1 MNTNKIANATAS
13 GICLQYVD
21 KKKHSFI
28 KYERIEKKQETKKT
42 KTSNDGFNL
51 NPKQVKM
58 YRVSMYGLEA
68 FKESEINNMS
78 VIDKINIKYRQEHTQ
93 KIINRYKQHVTQ
105 LKINNLLSKLF
116 PNSKIILEMSANN
129 DYYCDGLINYSTFKD
144 LDISHSHIIDIMISN
159 KCLPSDFYT
168 IK

>member
-1 MNTNKIANATAS
+1 MNTNKIANATKF

-21 KKKHSFI
+21 EKKHSFI
-28 KYERIEKKQETKKT
+28 KYEEKEKKQETKKINV
-42 KTSNDGFNL
+42 SNNEFNL
-51 NPKQVKM
+51 NPKQIKM

-68 FKESEINNMS
+68 FQETEIKKMS
-78 VIDKINIKYRQEHTQ
+78 AIDKINIKYKQQHTQ

-105 LKINNLLSKLF
+105 VKINNLLCKLF

-129 DYYCDGLINYSTFKD
+129 DYHCDSLINYSTFKD
-144 LDISHSHIIDIMISN
+144 LNISHSQIIDIMISN